1 MSGWETSHVRSLIT
15 EKIESFGGRVVQHHD
30 TGVDGAFG
38 LEPTEDASARAAY
51 AALAIRRTTERARA
65 QQGDI
70 GLKLAIETLT
80 CIVREGVDRQ
90 TSLTSE
96 SLRAATH
103 GLTALLE
110 TTDLGSIAVG
120 PGAVSHL
127 ARQFSLAPP
136 MGDRHR
142 GVTLL
147 VRRDGTRPGR
157 GLPMQRSRTPFV
169 GRTQELAFLE
179 ERLRQVAA
187 TGRGH
192 VVGLMGEPGI
202 GKSRLLDEF
211 HRTLTV
217 RGAVVLE
224 GRCNAHVRS
233 PYAAVIDL
241 LRRAWLLDAADDVPS
256 VVERVRTAL
265 VQLGLEPPMLSPYLH
280 PLLGVASG
288 SEVATD
294 SGEVVRAR
302 THEALEQ
309 VLRAYAKSGPLV
321 VLLEDIHWMDRL
333 SEAFVAFF
341 VETLP
346 GSACLMALTT
356 RPGHRAAWLDRSW
369 ASQLALP
376 PLALPESRVIA
387 QAVLPPASDDAIVE
401 QIVRR
406 GEGNPFFVEELA
418 SAIEGH
424 IGTHGATGVPTTVMA
439 ALEARM
445 DRLRPDACRVLESA
459 AVIGREVSARLLAAV
474 TNQSTGV
481 LAASLRELVAAEFL
495 YERPVG
501 LYVFKHALTQAVAY
515 DRLAPPERQR
525 LHAAAGQAVEQL
537 HAGAPDAVAAELAHH
552 AVAAENWER
561 AHRYLRASAMQASR
575 ASAFLEATQMLEHAL
590 EALQKLSP
598 SRERSHQQ
606 FDTMLELWTAYFE
619 SSQYTRIPHLERALE
634 PLGRQLGQ
642 QTQLAGL
649 LVRRAQFLWGGGRPC
664 EVIATV
670 ADVLRCAA
678 PDDVRTRGY
687 AHFLAGSASRD
698 AGSFDD
704 AFAAFATGAQ
714 LVGGLGPEHPDAPV
728 ILPILANIHAW
739 RSEAH
744 AVLGRH
750 EEARNAAEE
759 AVTLA
764 RSVTNDSGLVFGK
777 AFLGYALVLHG
788 DVDAALPVLE
798 EAFSHFPPGQLVN
811 AALFAAAFLA
821 YALALAGQHAR
832 AISLLERHLPLPP
845 SETGRLQTTRYR
857 SATAAAYLAARR
869 ADRAL
874 QELDFVLPIARAA
887 DVRGHLPTL
896 LRLRAEALLQS
907 GSGQLAEIRALLLEA
922 RDLAS
927 SVGLE
932 PESARCLAVL
942 GHTDICAG
950 MVASGREL
958 LGRARVAMENLGMH
972 FWVRRAAV
980 EIDNA

>member
-1 MSGWETSHVRSLIT
+1 MSGWETSHARSLIT
-15 EKIESFGGRVVQHHD
+15 EKIESFGGRIVQHHD

-51 AALAIRRTTERARA
+51 AALAIRRMIERAGA
-65 QQGDI
+65 LPGDVA
-70 GLKLAIETLT
+70 LKLAIETLT
-80 CIVREGVDRQ
+80 CVVLEGVDRR
-90 TSLTSE
+90 TSLASE

-103 GLTALLE
+103 GLTGLLE
-110 TTDLGSIAVG
+110 TTELGSIAVG

-127 ARQFSLAPP
+127 ARQFTLAPP
-136 MGDRHR
+136 VEDRHR

-147 VRRDGTRPGR
+147 ARRDGAPPGR
-157 GLPMQRSRTPFV
+157 RLPMRRWRTPFV

-211 HRTLTV
+211 HRTLIV

-233 PYAAVIDL
+233 PYAAVTDL
-241 LRRAWLLDAADDVPS
+241 LRRAWLLDSADDAPS
-256 VVERVRTAL
+256 VPERVRTAL
-265 VQLGLEPPMLSPYLH
+265 LQLGLEPPMLSPYLH

-288 SEVATD
+288 SEATPN
-294 SGEVVRAR
+294 SGQVRAN
-302 THEALEQ
+302 TYEALEQ

-333 SEAFVAFF
+333 SEAFVASF

-346 GSACLMALTT
+346 GVTCLMVLTT
-356 RPGHRAAWLDRSW
+356 RPGHRATWLDRSW

-387 QAVLPPASDDAIVE
+387 QAVLPPASDVAIVE
-401 QIVRR
+401 QIVAR
-406 GEGNPFFVEELA
+406 GEGNPFFLEELA
-418 SAIEGH
+418 GAVEGH
-424 IGTHGATGVPTTVMA
+424 TGTDGATGVPATVTA

-445 DRLRPDACRVLESA
+445 DRLRSDACRVLESA

-474 TNQSTGV
+474 TNQSTSM

-495 YERPVG
+495 YERQGG

-515 DRLAPPERQR
+515 DRLAPPERTR
-525 LHAAAGQAVEQL
+525 LHAAVGQAVEQL
-537 HAGAPDAVAAELAHH
+537 HAGASDAVVAELAHH
-552 AVAAENWER
+552 AIGAENWER
-561 AHRYLRASAMQASR
+561 AHRYLRATAMQASR
-575 ASAFLEATQMLEHAL
+575 ASAFLEAAQLLEQAL

-598 SRERSHQQ
+598 STERSRQQ

-619 SSQYTRIPHLERALE
+619 SSQYARIPPLERALE
-634 PLGRQLGQ
+634 PLGQELGQ
-642 QTQLAGL
+642 QSQLAGL
-649 LVRRAQFLWGGGRPC
+649 LVRRAQFLWGQARPR

-670 ADVLRCAA
+670 AEVLRYAA
-678 PDDVRTRGY
+678 PGDVRTRGY

-714 LVGGLGPEHPDAPV
+714 LVGGLDLEHPDAPV
-728 ILPILANIHAW
+728 ILPILATIHAW
-739 RSEAH
+739 RSEAY
-744 AVLGRH
+744 AVLGH
-750 EEARNAAEE
+750 HDKARNAAEE

-764 RSVTNDSGLVFGK
+764 KSLANDSGLVFGK

-788 DVDAALPVLE
+788 DIDAALPLLE
-798 EAFSHFPPGQLVN
+798 EAFSHFPPGQFVN
-811 AALFAAAFLA
+811 ATFFAAAFLA

-832 AISLLERHLPLPP
+832 AISLLEQYLPLPP
-845 SETGRLQTTRYR
+845 SATGRVQTTRYR
-857 SATAAAYLAARR
+857 SATAAAYLAAHRP
-869 ADRAL
+869 DRAL
-874 QELDFVLPIARAA
+874 QELNVVLPIARAA
-887 DVRGHLPTL
+887 DARGHLPTL
-896 LRLRAEALLQS
+896 LRLRGEALLHT
-907 GSGQLAEIRALLLEA
+907 GSGELAEIRVLLLEA
-922 RDLAS
+922 RDIAS
-927 SVGLE
+927 SIGLE

-942 GHTDICAG
+942 GRIDICAG

-958 LGRARVAMENLGMH
+958 LRRARVALENLGMH
-972 FWVRRAAV
+972 FWVRRV
-980 EIDNA
+980 EMEIDNA